1 MMNKLLTFEKK
12 EYLCKVIC
20 QNLYRME
27 LKTLIAECTA
37 YDFKVMLEEKKPKS
51 WLKSVSAFAN
61 GLGGSLF
68 FGIDNDG
75 IVKGLNDVQHV
86 CEAISS
92 KIRDYMD
99 PLPEV
104 EMIPHDMDG
113 LHILQLKVNAGHYT
127 PYYYVGD
134 GQRIAFV
141 RIGDES
147 VPATAEQMVRLVL
160 KGSNKTFDSL
170 HTDFKAEDYSFTIL
184 ANAFKDR
191 TKQEWDKKYLLSFG
205 LVTGTGNLTN
215 AGALFADDCPLW
227 QSRLY
232 CTKWDG
238 KEKGDAINDAEFTGN
253 VLMLLREAMN
263 FVKSNTKRG
272 WEKLPDG
279 RKNKPEYA
287 ERAVLEAMVNHF
299 IHRDY
304 TVMGSEVHLDIYDD
318 RLTVTSPGGM
328 YNGLLIQ
335 DLDIKDVSSER
346 RNPIL
351 ANVMAQLDYMEKRG
365 SGLTRICNETKA
377 LEGYKD
383 ELKPK
388 FKSTPTQFQTII
400 FASSDTPNVGDH
412 DGDVSETKLT
422 ERQQKILNLI
432 KISPTITGKQMSET
446 LSVSQRTI
454 ERDLSTLQKKGV
466 LKREGKDNDGKW
478 VISE

>member
-1 MMNKLLTFEKK
+1 
-12 EYLCKVIC
+12 
-20 QNLYRME
+20 ME
-27 LKTLIAECTA
+27 LHSLIAECTA
-37 YDFKVMLEEKKPKS
+37 YDFKLMLEEKKPKS

-68 FGIDNDG
+68 FGIDNDSN
-75 IVKGLNDVQHV
+75 VKGLDDVQRI
-86 CEAISS
+86 CEVISG

-99 PLPEV
+99 PLPDV
-104 EMIPHDMDG
+104 EMIPHKTDG
-113 LHILQLKVNAGHYT
+113 LDVLQVKVNAGHYC

-134 GQRIAFV
+134 GQRVAFV
-141 RIGDES
+141 RVGDES
-147 VPATAEQMVRLVL
+147 LPATAEQMVRLVL

-170 HTDFKAEDYSFTIL
+170 VTDYKAEDYTFVIL
-184 ANAFKDR
+184 ANTFKKR
-191 TKQEWDKKYLLSFG
+191 TTQEWNKKFLVSFG
-205 LVTGTGNLTN
+205 LVTNTAVLTN

-232 CTKWDG
+232 CTRWDG
-238 KEKGDAINDAEFTGN
+238 KDKSDAINDAEFTGN
-253 VLMLLREAMN
+253 VLLLLREAMN

-279 RKNKPEYA
+279 RRNKPEYA

-304 TVMGSEVHLDIYDD
+304 TVMGGEVHLDIYDD

-335 DLDIKDVSSER
+335 DLDIADVSSER

-377 LEGYKD
+377 LKGYKD
-383 ELKPK
+383 ELKPV
-388 FKSTPTQFQTII
+388 FKSTSTQFQTII
-400 FASSDTPNVGDH
+400 YAFSDAQNVGDH
-412 DGDVSETKLT
+412 DENMSEIKLA
-422 ERQQKILNLI
+422 ERQRNILKLV
-432 KISPTITGKQMSET
+432 KGSPTITAKQMSET
-446 LSVSQRTI
+446 LSVTSRTI
-454 ERDLSTLQKKGV
+454 ERDLAALQKIGV
-466 LKREGKDNDGKW
+466 LRREGKDNDGMWIIK
-478 VISE
+478 I

>member
-1 MMNKLLTFEKK
+1 MYRKPILLASH
-12 EYLCKVIC
+12 LD
-20 QNLYRME
+20 ME
-27 LKTLIAECTA
+27 LNTLIAECTA

-92 KIRDYMD
+92 RIRDYMD

-104 EMIPHDMDG
+104 EMIPHDIDG
-113 LHILQLKVNAGHYT
+113 LHILQLKIKTGHYT

-141 RIGDES
+141 RIGEES

-170 HTDFKAEDYSFTIL
+170 HTDYKAEDYSFTIL
-184 ANAFKDR
+184 A
-191 TKQEWDKKYLLSFG
+191 KKYLLSFG

-232 CTKWDG
+232 CTRWNG
-238 KEKGDAINDAEFTGN
+238 TEKGDAINDAEFTGN

-287 ERAVLEAMVNHF
+287 ERAVLETMVNHF

-328 YNGLLIQ
+328 YNGMLIQ
-335 DLDIKDVSSER
+335 DLDIADVSSER

-377 LEGYKD
+377 LDGYKD
-383 ELKPK
+383 ELKPV

-400 FASSDTPNVGDH
+400 FASSDTPIVGDH
-412 DGDVSETKLT
+412 DGDMSETKLT

-432 KISPTITGKQMSET
+432 KESPTITGKQMSET

-454 ERDLSTLQKKGV
+454 ERDLSVIQKHGV
-466 LKREGKDNDGKW
+466 LKREGKDNDGMW
-478 VISE
+478 VLL